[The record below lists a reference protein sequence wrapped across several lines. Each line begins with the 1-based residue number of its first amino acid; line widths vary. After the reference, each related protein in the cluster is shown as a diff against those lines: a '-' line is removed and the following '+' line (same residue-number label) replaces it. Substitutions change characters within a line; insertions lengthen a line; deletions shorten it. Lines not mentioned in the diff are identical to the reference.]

1 MALSHGLSEE
11 TGVLSRTL
19 QIKGPSDFSVSPFVI
34 RFVSR
39 HLWTNVFLEVFLNI
53 RRDRVPLIFR
63 ERVYN
68 A

>member
-19 QIKGPSDFSVSPFVI
+19 QIEGPSDFSVSPFVI
-34 RFVSR
+34 RFVCM
-39 HLWTNVFLEVFLNI
+39 HLGTNVFLEVFLNI